1 MKKVRLR
8 GGSEPPSDGI
18 VSGIARVDRRT
29 KTLLARLQPGE
40 IAVISHRDIDR
51 IAAEGLVQRQAGAVV
66 NAECSS
72 TGRYPNLGPMLLCSA
87 GVTVLDEVG
96 PDIMSV
102 AEGERLLIEGERVY
116 RTEGSARVEIAR
128 GRVLDLVEAEEALD
142 HSKQAIAA
150 ELERFAANTI
160 GFIKDE
166 RDLLLEA
173 TRLPAVTTDFD
184 GRHVLVVVRGYDY
197 KEDLRALRAYIRELR
212 PLLVGVDGGA
222 DALVDFGYKP
232 DLIIG
237 DMDSVTTETLLSG
250 AELVV
255 HAYQGGVAPGYERLE
270 TMGLECTKF
279 ESAGTS
285 EDIAMLLAY
294 ERGAELIV
302 AVGTH
307 TNLIEFMDK
316 GRKGG
321 ASTFLV
327 RLRVGSILV
336 DAKGVSRLYRGRV
349 RRGDILLLLAA
360 ALVTMVIVIALSE
373 TLRLELALW
382 WIRMQN
388 AIS

>member
-197 KEDLRALRAYIRELR
+197 KEDLRA
-212 PLLVGVDGGA
+212 
-222 DALVDFGYKP
+222 
-232 DLIIG
+232 
-237 DMDSVTTETLLSG
+237 
-250 AELVV
+250 
-255 HAYQGGVAPGYERLE
+255 
-270 TMGLECTKF
+270 
-279 ESAGTS
+279 
-285 EDIAMLLAY
+285 
-294 ERGAELIV
+294 
-302 AVGTH
+302 
-307 TNLIEFMDK
+307 
-316 GRKGG
+316 
-321 ASTFLV
+321 
-327 RLRVGSILV
+327 
-336 DAKGVSRLYRGRV
+336 
-349 RRGDILLLLAA
+349 
-360 ALVTMVIVIALSE
+360 
-373 TLRLELALW
+373 
-382 WIRMQN
+382 
-388 AIS
+388 